1 MYKRQL
7 LATSLGADDC
17 DERVCLCVCVRA
29 CVCVCVFV
37 CVCLSAIISS
47 ELHARCSPNL
57 LFMLPMA
64 LARSCAGGIMMRYV
78 LPVYGWLE

>member
-1 MYKRQL
+1 VR
-7 LATSLGADDC
+7 A
-17 DERVCLCVCVRA
+17 CVRA
-29 CVCVCVFV
+29 CVRVCVCVCV
-37 CVCLSAIISS
+37 CVCLSAIISF